1 MYAEYNTL
9 RRTPGLVT
17 WLLWVVLTST
27 GGSLGTIITILNPNS
42 TSFLNQL
49 FIWFFLVSPLF
60 FVALGQWLLL
70 RCFIAQSGWWL
81 LTGGLGFLFVVPY
94 LLFYGFSFESLGY
107 RSLTFGTQEFWS
119 VTLSLTIMSLI
130 FGSIVGLVQ
139 GGLLIWRFGK
149 RPRRLAWW
157 VVGSAIAWGVGYP
170 VSEQFLPSLFWHG
183 STPTPPNVSW
193 LLALQ
198 WLAVGTPWGI
208 IGAIT
213 GAVLIWLGRATVPDR

>member
-17 WLLWVVLTST
+17 WLLWVVLTCM
-27 GGSLGTIITILNPNS
+27 GGSLGTLITILNPNS

-70 RCFIAQSGWWL
+70 RRFVAQSGWWL
-81 LTGGLGFLFVVPY
+81 LSSVLGFIFVLPY

-130 FGSIVGLVQ
+130 
-139 GGLLIWRFGK
+139 WRFGK
-149 RPRRLAWW
+149 RPRRVAWW
-157 VVGSAIAWGVGYP
+157 VIGSAIAWGVGYS
-170 VSEQFLPSLFWHG
+170 VSQQFLPSLFWHG
-183 STPTPPNVSW
+183 ATPTPPNVPW
-193 LLALQ
+193 LVALQ
-198 WLAVGTPWGI
+198 WVVVGTPWAI

-213 GAVLIWLGRATVPDR
+213 GVVLIWLGRATVPGR

>member
-1 MYAEYNTL
+1 MWVREGLPNRRLSQGSIIMYVEYNTL

-17 WLLWVVLTST
+17 
-27 GGSLGTIITILNPNS
+27 
-42 TSFLNQL
+42 
-49 FIWFFLVSPLF
+49 
-60 FVALGQWLLL
+60 
-70 RCFIAQSGWWL
+70 WL

-130 FGSIVGLVQ
+130 FGSIVALVQ
-139 GGLLIWRFGK
+139 GGLLIWHFGK

-198 WLAVGTPWGI
+198 WLVVGTPWGI

-213 GAVLIWLGRATVPDR
+213 GAVLIWLGRATIPSR

>member
-17 WLLWVVLTST
+17 WLLWVVLTT
-27 GGSLGTIITILNPNS
+27 IGGILGTTITILNPNS
-42 TSFLNQL
+42 NSFLNQL

-70 RCFIAQSGWWL
+70 RRFVAQSEWWL
-81 LTGGLGFLFVVPY
+81 LTGGLGFLFVIPY
-94 LLFYGFSFESLGY
+94 LFFYGFSVEFTGGKSLI
-107 RSLTFGTQEFWS
+107 FGTQEFWS
-119 VTLSLTIMSLI
+119 ASLSLTMMSLI

-149 RPRRLAWW
+149 RPRRLVWW
-157 VVGSAIAWGVGYP
+157 VTGSAIAWGVGYP
-170 VSEQFLPSLFWHG
+170 LSEQFLASLFWHG
-183 STPTPPNVSW
+183 SILTSLAIQ
-193 LLALQ
+193 LLV
-198 WLAVGTPWGI
+198 VGTTWGI

-213 GAVLIWLGRATVPDR
+213 GVVLIWLGRTTVSGQ